1 MAVNFRGFCFVV
13 VIVGVFAF
21 LLAVVVENFAK
32 KATKKGER
40 GGERDREERY
50 YSGAMSRNIT
60 QQMRC

>member
-32 KATKKGER
+32 KATKKG
-40 GGERDREERY
+40 GEEEREI
-50 YSGAMSRNIT
+50 AKNVIT
-60 QQMRC
+60 LVR